1 MKQDRMGGRGFWQ
14 GVAVLRAYGSW
25 MAGRVFRRGRSGSCE
40 RGEASGLGSVVPYG
54 MVAPPAGGVQW
65 RGEGITSLRSHDAVG
80 RIAALLIRDVV
91 GQSL

>member
-1 MKQDRMGGRGFWQ
+1 MSLGGAEVVLVNAGKHLGLVQLFLTGWPRLLRG
-14 GVAVLRAYGSW
+14 A
-25 MAGRVFRRGRSGSCE
+25 
-40 RGEASGLGSVVPYG
+40 
-54 MVAPPAGGVQW
+54 QW